1 MLISKFYI
9 ALDLSLKVYLIKY
22 LTLGLK
28 ENYLRSLQMVKGF
41 QKFNLYIVGL
51 PADLKFNFMKV
62 LNTLSNIMLYFV
74 GMCGMF
80 GIIYQITFFFF
91 FSRLGLI
98 KEVQTYVQFQGEDK
112 VEIWSISK
120 LSHMKIYD
128 YFSFLFFFYKIKC
141 LLEACLLV
149 GFDFHN

>member
-62 LNTLSNIMLYFV
+62 LNTLSNIMLYF
-74 GMCGMF
+74 CGYVWYVWYH
-80 GIIYQITFFFF
+80 ISDYLLLF

-120 LSHMKIYD
+120 LSHMKI
-128 YFSFLFFFYKIKC
+128 
-141 LLEACLLV
+141 
-149 GFDFHN
+149 